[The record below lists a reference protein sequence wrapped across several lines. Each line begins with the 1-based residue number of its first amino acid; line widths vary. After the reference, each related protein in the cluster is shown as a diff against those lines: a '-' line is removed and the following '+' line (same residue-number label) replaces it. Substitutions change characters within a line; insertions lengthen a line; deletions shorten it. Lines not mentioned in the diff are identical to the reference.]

1 MLPNLM
7 VFEQC
12 MPFRKLL
19 AHSDYKSLL
28 HELMIYVYLN
38 PCNENLKNIDK
49 KDRFNAIHVYL
60 VLQNGYIQPIHWFEI
75 LYSKYPN
82 PAFAQNSCKNRN
94 AKSLK
99 HKA

>member
-49 KDRFNAIHVYL
+49 KDRFVMNTCIDIDGDV
-60 VLQNGYIQPIHWFEI
+60 
-75 LYSKYPN
+75 
-82 PAFAQNSCKNRN
+82 
-94 AKSLK
+94 
-99 HKA
+99 

>member
-38 PCNENLKNIDK
+38 PCNENLNNIDK
-49 KDRFNAIHVYL
+49 KDRFTCISSVTKWLHST
-60 VLQNGYIQPIHWFEI
+60 H
-75 LYSKYPN
+75 
-82 PAFAQNSCKNRN
+82 
-94 AKSLK
+94 SLI
-99 HKA
+99 